1 MARPRSAGR
10 GRAGRG
16 SPRRGI
22 PARGKAWPGAA
33 TRCKARQMS
42 TAKHTSHPLFRIAP
56 LLDKGAMH
64 DEYTSRL
71 IGRLRAGRYN
81 ADIWDCNSLYL
92 GYAERIGSPAYQ
104 QVAAIPSRYKM
115 TPQEIAAY
123 KADPAWKA
131 ERARLAEEQRA
142 RRAEKKAQREAQET
156 AFAARRRELAEERE
170 RFQREWAEAQAKR
183 QADQKQRDSEWA
195 EREAE
200 GEQRRQER
208 SAILG
213 GPWEC
218 TRCLRPALV
227 LPWPEGQYELT
238 CPRCARSTR
247 ADHATMLSIVAR
259 KAQLE
264 PANSG

>member
-1 MARPRSAGR
+1 MR
-10 GRAGRG
+10 
-16 SPRRGI
+16 
-22 PARGKAWPGAA
+22 
-33 TRCKARQMS
+33 
-42 TAKHTSHPLFRIAP
+42 TAKHPSHPLFRIAP

-92 GYAERIGSPAYQ
+92 GYVERIGSPAYQ

-115 TPQEIAAY
+115 TPEEIAAY

-156 AFAARRRELAEERE
+156 ALAARRRELAEERE
-170 RFQREWAEAQAKR
+170 RFQREWAEAQTKR
-183 QADQKQRDSEWA
+183 QADQEQRDSEWA
-195 EREAE
+195 DWL
-200 GEQRRQER
+200 QER
-208 SAILG
+208 AAILG

-218 TRCLRPALV
+218 TRCVRP
-227 LPWPEGQYELT
+227 
-238 CPRCARSTR
+238 STISVEPAGR
-247 ADHATMLSIVAR
+247 YAISCRICGRRTVADHGTLVNVLNAHNAR
-259 KAQLE
+259 LE